1 MTGQFSKV
9 WQGAISDKSVFPN
22 VTWGRKGVSQP
33 TVIVAFFSIF
43 GVTFYVFGC
52 FYLIIQKIKM

>member
-9 WQGAISDKSVFPN
+9 WQGAISDNSVFPN

-33 TVIVAFFSIF
+33 TVIVAFFQFLESRFMFLALFI
-43 GVTFYVFGC
+43 
-52 FYLIIQKIKM
+52 